1 MKTTKYQ
8 KTVPASRVID
18 ALRREGIIATRDG
31 AIWKVQRENAD
42 ATILLPDSLP
52 LESKAVSQLLSFAAV
67 TAGSDSAHASVCKA
81 CATPDFHP
89 GSIAPVGT
97 VVATTL
103 DMVIPHSIG
112 TDINCGMR
120 MLKTGLNI
128 TTFESHRSKIET
140 ALRRCLLENVRNVPL
155 PSAAF
160 KALFEAGPSE
170 FLDSLKREGVWA
182 SADTSALQ
190 NDISACVGLES
201 FKSSSSYVPEGLW
214 NNDREVIRDPQMG
227 TVGSGNH
234 FVEIQIVD
242 AVLDR
247 HVAYAQGLKVG
258 DVVISIHSGSR
269 DVGFYVGSRWMDR
282 ARAAWPSGEKHPNSG
297 LYGLTGPLADEYL
310 YAMGAAARYAW
321 ANRVALSELTRQ
333 ALCDVL
339 GTGHLSL
346 IVDVPHNVVL
356 QEHGMNI
363 HRKGATPA
371 HAGQLG
377 IIPGSM
383 GDYSYL
389 VNGLGNPD
397 WLWSS
402 SHGAGRSVRRQA
414 MRAQKPSMNAER
426 DWHCVTLREERLVE
440 EAPSAYKSIGPVID
454 AQEDAGLV
462 QAAVRLKPW
471 MTFKA

>member
-1 MKTTKYQ
+1 MKTTKNV
-8 KTVPASRVID
+8 KTVPAHRVID
-18 ALRREGIIATRDG
+18 ALRREGIHASRDG
-31 AIWKVQRENAD
+31 AIWRVQKDGSD
-42 ATILLPDSLP
+42 ATILLPDALP
-52 LESKAVSQLLSFAAV
+52 LESKAVSQLLQFAAV
-67 TAGSDSAHASVCKA
+67 TTGDASSHSRVCRA

-97 VVATTL
+97 VVATTP

-120 MLKTGLNI
+120 MLRTGLNLS
-128 TTFESHRSKIET
+128 TFEQHRSAVESS
-140 ALRRCLLENVRNVPL
+140 LRKSLLENVRNVPL

-160 KALFEAGPSE
+160 KALFDDGPSA
-170 FLDSLKREGVWA
+170 FLDSVQREGIWA
-182 SADTSALQ
+182 SIDHDALQ
-190 NDISACVGLES
+190 NDIAACVGLDS
-201 FKSSSSYVPEGLW
+201 FGSSSQYVPEGLW
-214 NNDREVIRDPQMG
+214 NNARETIRDPQLG

-234 FVEIQIVD
+234 FVELQIVES
-242 AVLDR
+242 VLDR
-247 HVAYAQGLKVG
+247 HVAYTHGLKMG
-258 DVVISIHSGSR
+258 DVVVSIHSGSR

-282 ARAAWPSGEKHPNSG
+282 ARAEWPATAKHPVSG

-310 YAMGAAARYAW
+310 QAMGAAARYAW
-321 ANRVALSELTRQ
+321 ANRVVLSELVRNSLS
-333 ALCDVL
+333 AVL
-339 GTGHLSL
+339 GTGHLPL

-356 QEHGMNI
+356 REHGMNI

-414 MRAQKPSMNAER
+414 MRAQKPSVANER

-440 EAPSAYKSIGPVID
+440 EAPSAYKAIGPVID
-454 AQEDAGLV
+454 AQEEAGLV
-462 QAAVRLKPW
+462 AAAVRLKPW